1 MPINIVKER
10 PDTPDA
16 IKLIEELENTL
27 APLYPD
33 ESRHGYSVDKL
44 IEQGVS
50 FFIVRKDAIPVACGG
65 LQFFGTDYA
74 ELKRM
79 YVCPDYR
86 GQGLARQLFNHLAEY
101 SRENGITL
109 LRLETGIHQIEA
121 LRLYEKWDFSRISPF
136 GDYGED
142 PNSIFMEKQL

>member
-44 IEQGVS
+44 IEQGVR
-50 FFIVRKDAIPVACGG
+50 FFIVRKDGIPVACGG

-79 YVCPDYR
+79 YVRPDYR
-86 GQGLARQLFNHLAEY
+86 GQGLARQLLNHLAEY

-136 GDYGED
+136 GDYAED
-142 PNSIFMEKQL
+142 PNSIFMEKII